1 MIWLLLLALD
11 PFWVTK
17 PVKDWTNVQIAS
29 LLSNSPWGALAE
41 DTVGG
46 TMGAIP
52 VYLASAKPI
61 RLAEQEVRR
70 RKSME
75 LDPELED
82 LLSQRVLIVAIP
94 IQNLP
99 AFANSGESKSMEE
112 QSVMV
117 LGRKKVKAAGH
128 LPPTPTDPTLRLVFP
143 RPDLA
148 GLKELR
154 FELYL
159 PGVTG
164 NYRNA
169 RFDPRKMMFEGEL
182 TY

>member
-11 PFWVTK
+11 PFWVTR
-17 PVKDWTNVQIAS
+17 PVKDWTDVQIAS
-29 LLSNSPWGALAE
+29 LLSNSPWGTLAE

-46 TMGAIP
+46 TMGAVPAYLVSAQP
-52 VYLASAKPI
+52 V
-61 RLAEQEVRR
+61 RLAEQELRR
-70 RKSME
+70 RKSAE

-82 LLSQRVLIVAIP
+82 LLRQDVLIVGVP
-94 IQNLP
+94 VTNLE
-99 AFANSGESKSMEE
+99 AFANSAEIHRLEE
-112 QSVMV
+112 ESVMV
-117 LGRKKVKAAGH
+117 LGRRKVKAAGH

-148 GLKELR
+148 GVKELR

-164 NYRNA
+164 NYRHA
-169 RFDPRKMMFEGEL
+169 RFDPKKMLFQGTL

>member
-17 PVKDWTNVQIAS
+17 PVQDWTDVQIAS
-29 LLSNSPWGALAE
+29 LLSDSPWGTMAE
-41 DTVGG
+41 DTAGG
-46 TMGAIP
+46 TLGSLP
-52 VYLASAKPI
+52 VYLASAKPV
-61 RLAEQEVRR
+61 RLAEQESRR
-70 RKSME
+70 RKSAEM
-75 LDPELED
+75 DPELED
-82 LLSQRVLIVAIP
+82 LLKQNVVIVGVLIR
-94 IQNLP
+94 NLNV
-99 AFANSGESKSMEE
+99 FAEGPEIKAMEE
-112 QSVMV
+112 QSLMIV
-117 LGRKKVKAAGH
+117 GKKKIKAAGH

-148 GLKELR
+148 GVKELR

-169 RFDPRKMMFEGEL
+169 RFYPREMVFKGEL